1 MTDDDFKYVIL
12 DNKVKISEDKT
23 HLMINNYL
31 SYDERKEL
39 LNKYDIDY
47 KLYSDSCYGAND
59 NDIGFFSSY
68 YLDPNKVNKGKYPI
82 IEALFDKLSNDNRF
96 NFRFEI
102 YYKYS
107 ANVKSYNRSYS
118 GSYDNSLPER
128 MKRKDLNELKK
139 YFNKVEFEGRYSGEG
154 GFGSDGY
161 LWIVDF
167 DSIKF
172 GELAS
177 KVKRPIATCGKPS
190 WFNHEISNTCHQSLP
205 CAMPSISA

>member
-82 IEALFDKLSNDNRF
+82 IEELFKKLSKN
-96 NFRFEI
+96 
-102 YYKYS
+102 
-107 ANVKSYNRSYS
+107 KSLGYN
-118 GSYDNSLPER
+118 
-128 MKRKDLNELKK
+128 
-139 YFNKVEFEGRYSGEG
+139 
-154 GFGSDGY
+154 
-161 LWIVDF
+161 
-167 DSIKF
+167 IK
-172 GELAS
+172 
-177 KVKRPIATCGKPS
+177 
-190 WFNHEISNTCHQSLP
+190 
-205 CAMPSISA
+205 